1 MKKNHFI
8 ARKGLFSLALA
19 AVGAMFLGSCAEGFD
34 SKETFD
40 SGVYNTVLSSPELS
54 SSSFSKK
61 SNTDGSESIQVTW
74 KVVMGAGGY
83 ECKAYN
89 VDDPEKPVEVATSTV
104 DSPVFT
110 FKCADDTKYKVEIR
124 TLGNEKKNN
133 TAAEQPS
140 SAEYNTLVPAQ
151 VIPAG
156 EDVDVAEFINTH
168 LLDTQ
173 DEQAFELKA
182 NGVYKMESSVDFQNK
197 KVTLRGDKVH
207 HPILKLGAD
216 AVVYTSAQLKVKFIN
231 FDCTENTHKGGIIEM
246 SPNPPASCSAE
257 AQGINAQKNKDK
269 PADVYILQDPIII
282 QDCAFKN
289 VIDGLFSVG
298 QCSWGIADVRVMNSV
313 VQMRNDGK
321 KNSNGAVICGFSND
335 FKSPSGAK
343 FWYGG
348 IKNIMIKNST
358 IYNTVAGNGKNRMFR
373 FNNKDLDR
381 VFPTPDGSCT
391 MTDNT
396 FIRVYDKKEF
406 GNNTPNRKE
415 YVITYDNNIFYD
427 CYRLQKFIQGN
438 CTLEYH
444 QDKNTVWSSDG
455 SVDGTDKG
463 KLATEENPGFIDDT
477 KKELDFTLP
486 NYGINFAA
494 SGSISSTIGDPRWKT
509 SAE

>member
-40 SGVYNTVLSSPELS
+40 SGVYNTVLSSPES
-54 SSSFSKK
+54 SSLSFSKK

-151 VIPAG
+151 VIPV
-156 EDVDVAEFINTH
+156 DVEDVAEYINTH

-182 NGVYKMESSVDFQNK
+182 NGEYKMESYIDFKDK

-207 HPILKLGAD
+207 HPILKLGAN

-246 SPNPPASCSAE
+246 SPEPPASCSAE

-282 QDCAFKN
+282 QECAFKN

-298 QCSWGIADVRVMNSV
+298 QCSWGISDVRVLNSV
-313 VQMRNDGK
+313 VQLRNDGK
-321 KNSNGAVICGFSND
+321 KNSNGAVICGVSTG
-335 FKSPSGAK
+335 KAPSGGS

-348 IKNIMIKNST
+348 IKSITIKNST
-358 IYNTVAGNGKNRMFR
+358 IYNTVSNSKNRMFR

-427 CYRLQKFIQGN
+427 CFRLQKFMQGN
-438 CTLEYH
+438 CTLDYH
-444 QDKNTVWSSDG
+444 QDKNTVWGDEST
-455 SVDGTDKG
+455 VDGTDKG
-463 KLATEENPGFIDDT
+463 KLATEENPGFVKDDT
-477 KKELDFTLP
+477 KKELDFTKS

-494 SGSISSTIGDPRWKT
+494 SGSISSTIGDPRWKA

>member
-313 VQMRNDGK
+313 VQMRNNGK
-321 KNSNGAVICGFSND
+321 KNSNGAIICGFSNG
-335 FKSPSGAK
+335 FKAPSGK
-343 FWYGG
+343 QFYYGG
-348 IKNIMIKNST
+348 IKSITIKNST
-358 IYNTVAGNGKNRMFR
+358 IYNIESNSKNRMFR
-373 FNNKDLDR
+373 FNNKDLDG
-381 VFPTPDGSCT
+381 VFPTADGSCN

-427 CYRLQKFIQGN
+427 CYRLQKFIQDK

>member
-19 AVGAMFLGSCAEGFD
+19 AVGAMFLGSCAVDGFD
-34 SKETFD
+34 DKEKFD
-40 SGVYNTVLSSPELS
+40 DGVSGVKLESPELS
-54 SSSFSKK
+54 TKTVAAS
-61 SNTDGSESIQVTW
+61 DGSDKLQVSW
-74 KVVMGAGGY
+74 KVVYGAGGY

-89 VDDPEKPVEVATSTV
+89 VDDPDNPVEVASDTIDGTS
-104 DSPVFT
+104 FQ
-110 FKCADDTKYKVEIR
+110 FKIAEDTNYKIAVR
-124 TLGNEKKNN
+124 TLGNKAKNN
-133 TAAEQPS
+133 TEADEATELKYS
-140 SAEYNTLVPAQ
+140 TLVPAKT
-151 VIPAG
+151 IPNG
-156 EDVDVAEFINTH
+156 SDISEFIAAN
-168 LLDTQ
+168 LQESDK
-173 DEQAFELKA
+173 EQAFELEA
-182 NGVYKMESSVDFQNK
+182 GGTYTCSNSVDFKGNK
-197 KVTLRGDKVH
+197 MTLRGNKKDHALVTMGE
-207 HPILKLGAD
+207 GA
-216 AVVYTSAQLKVKFIN
+216 AIYTSAQLKVKFIN
-231 FDCTENTHKGGIIEM
+231 FDCSATTHKGGIIEM
-246 SPNPPASCSAE
+246 SPEPPASCSAE
-257 AQGINAQKNKDK
+257 SQGVGAGKNGGQ

-321 KNSNGAVICGFSND
+321 KNSNGAIICGFSNG
-335 FKSPSGAK
+335 FKAPSGK
-343 FWYGG
+343 QFYYGG

-381 VFPTPDGSCT
+381 VFPTADGSCN

-444 QDKNTVWSSDG
+444 QDKNTVWG
-455 SVDGTDKG
+455 IAYEVDGTDKG

-477 KKELDFTLP
+477 KKELDFTLS

>member
-40 SGVYNTVLSSPELS
+40 SGVYNTVLSSPEKS
-54 SSSFSKK
+54 SLSFSKK

-151 VIPAG
+151 VIPV
-156 EDVDVAEFINTH
+156 DVQDVAEFINTH
-168 LLDTQ
+168 LLDTK
-173 DEQAFELKA
+173 DEQAFELMA
-182 NGVYKMESSVDFQNK
+182 NGEYTMESSIDFKDK

-246 SPNPPASCSAE
+246 SPEPPASCSAE
-257 AQGINAQKNKDK
+257 AQGINAKKNDDK

-321 KNSNGAVICGFSND
+321 KNSNGAIICGYSNG
-335 FKSPSGAK
+335 FKAPSGK
-343 FWYGG
+343 QFWYGG
-348 IKNIMIKNST
+348 IKSITIKNST
-358 IYNTVAGNGKNRMFR
+358 IYNTVVGNGKNRMFR
-373 FNNKDLDR
+373 FNNRDLDR
-381 VFPTPDGSCT
+381 VFPTAAGSCT
-391 MTDNT
+391 MMDNT

-406 GNNTPNRKE
+406 GNNTPNNNK

-427 CYRLQKFIQGN
+427 CFRLQKFIQGN
-438 CTLEYH
+438 CKLEYH
-444 QDKNTVWSSDG
+444 QNLNTIWG
-455 SVDGTDKG
+455 KAQSVDGTDKG
-463 KLATEENPGFIDDT
+463 KLATEEDAGFDETET
-477 KKELDFTLP
+477 KKELDFTQP
-486 NYGINFAA
+486 NFGLNFKATGA
-494 SGSISSTIGDPRWKT
+494 ISSTIGDPRWK
-509 SAE
+509 

>member
-40 SGVYNTVLSSPELS
+40 SGVYNTVLSSPES
-54 SSSFSKK
+54 SSLSFSKK

-151 VIPAG
+151 VIPA
-156 EDVDVAEFINTH
+156 DVKDVAEYINTH

-173 DEQAFELKA
+173 DEQAFELVA
-182 NGVYKMESSVDFQNK
+182 NGEYTMESSIDFKDK

-207 HPILKLGAD
+207 HPILKLGAN

-246 SPNPPASCSAE
+246 SPEPPASCSAE

-282 QDCAFKN
+282 QECAFKN

-298 QCSWGIADVRVMNSV
+298 QCSWGISDVRVLNSV
-313 VQMRNDGK
+313 VQLRNNGS
-321 KNSNGAVICGFSND
+321 KNSNGAVICGVSTG
-335 FKSPSGAK
+335 KAPSGGS

-358 IYNTVAGNGKNRMFR
+358 IYNIESNGKNRMFR

-427 CYRLQKFIQGN
+427 CFRLQKFMQGN

-444 QDKNTVWSSDG
+444 QDKNTVWGDAST
-455 SVDGTDKG
+455 VDGTDKG
-463 KLATEENPGFIDDT
+463 KLATEENPGFVNIDDT
-477 KKELDFTLP
+477 KKELDFTLS

-494 SGSISSTIGDPRWKT
+494 SGSISSTIGDPRWKA